1 MNHTGQ
7 VASSLAILLANIDQ
21 NTSLTG
27 VTLSL
32 RKRNLLNAHYRNSQ
46 KIAHGFHGHP
56 LE

>member
-1 MNHTGQ
+1 MNRTGQ

-21 NTSLTG
+21 NTGLTS
-27 VTLSL
+27 VTVGLCE
-32 RKRNLLNAHYRNSQ
+32 RNLLNAHYRNSQ